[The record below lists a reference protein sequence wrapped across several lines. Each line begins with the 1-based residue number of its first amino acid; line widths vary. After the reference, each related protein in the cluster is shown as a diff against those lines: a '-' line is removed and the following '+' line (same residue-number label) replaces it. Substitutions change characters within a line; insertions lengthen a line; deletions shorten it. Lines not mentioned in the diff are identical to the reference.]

1 VGYSD
6 DLGPHEYDQAL
17 DGLFG
22 AEKAK
27 DLTKEDLANLK
38 IKLAQQGS
46 PKIYGG
52 TGQCLAETA
61 DQADQCLEDTAGLR
75 LMGQR
80 FIPDSYLFQNLVY
93 PNAGV
98 YAGTQEAFT
107 LGTFG
112 RHFPRGLDVMY
123 LLGSNRSGEILA
135 ETDDSSYMNYDR
147 QMKMLKEDLASLE
160 EGSRQK
166 NLYWAWLYAL
176 QPLLNDFGKGYPTF
190 MQTSA
195 WQDKELTTALAS
207 WAELRHDTIP
217 YAKQSYGETAAAP
230 GPVEKPKPVVGYVEP
245 VPEFYERLS
254 DLTLL
259 TKKGLQEENL
269 LGRNAELRMEEL
281 EVILKRLKEIS
292 LAELMDRELT
302 EDDYQFIKN
311 FKSEINWVISDV
323 DETSKRTTIVADV
336 HTDPDTGQVLEEGVG
351 YVRLMAV
358 AYRIPDGRIL
368 MGAGPVFSYYEFKQ
382 PISER
387 LTDEAWRGMLKEN
400 PPADPEWVCNYA
412 GWCKY
417 PLSLPEDRASSG
429 LVSWMEKVRALL
441 GV

>member
-1 VGYSD
+1 M
-6 DLGPHEYDQAL
+6 
-17 DGLFG
+17 
-22 AEKAK
+22 
-27 DLTKEDLANLK
+27 
-38 IKLAQQGS
+38 
-46 PKIYGG
+46 
-52 TGQCLAETA
+52 AETA
-61 DQADQCLEDTAGLR
+61 DQADQCLEDIAGLR

-80 FIPDSYLFQNLVY
+80 FIPDSYLFQNLVN

-98 YAGTQEAFT
+98 YAGIQEAFT

-135 ETDDSSYMNYDR
+135 EIDDSSYMNYDR

-160 EGSRQK
+160 EGIEAEEP
-166 NLYWAWLYAL
+166 LLGMAIAL

-207 WAELRHDTIP
+207 WAQLRHDTIL
-217 YAKQSYGETAAAP
+217 YAKQSYGETAAAT

-311 FKSEINWVISDV
+311 FKSEINWVIYDV

-387 LTDEAWRGMLKEN
+387 LTDEAWRRMLKEN
-400 PPADPEWVCNYA
+400 PPTDPEWVCNYA

>member
-1 VGYSD
+1 
-6 DLGPHEYDQAL
+6 
-17 DGLFG
+17 
-22 AEKAK
+22 
-27 DLTKEDLANLK
+27 
-38 IKLAQQGS
+38 
-46 PKIYGG
+46 
-52 TGQCLAETA
+52 
-61 DQADQCLEDTAGLR
+61 
-75 LMGQR
+75 
-80 FIPDSYLFQNLVY
+80 
-93 PNAGV
+93 
-98 YAGTQEAFT
+98 
-107 LGTFG
+107 
-112 RHFPRGLDVMY
+112 
-123 LLGSNRSGEILA
+123 
-135 ETDDSSYMNYDR
+135 
-147 QMKMLKEDLASLE
+147 
-160 EGSRQK
+160 
-166 NLYWAWLYAL
+166 
-176 QPLLNDFGKGYPTF
+176 
-190 MQTSA
+190 
-195 WQDKELTTALAS
+195 
-207 WAELRHDTIP
+207 
-217 YAKQSYGETAAAP
+217 
-230 GPVEKPKPVVGYVEP
+230 VGYVEP
-245 VPEFYERLS
+245 VPEFYEGLS

-292 LAELMDRELT
+292 LAELMGRELT
-302 EDDYQFIKN
+302 EEDYQFIKN
-311 FKSEINWVISDV
+311 FKSEINWVIYDV

-351 YVRLMAV
+351 YVRLIAV

-429 LVSWMEKVRALL
+429 LVSWLEKVRALF